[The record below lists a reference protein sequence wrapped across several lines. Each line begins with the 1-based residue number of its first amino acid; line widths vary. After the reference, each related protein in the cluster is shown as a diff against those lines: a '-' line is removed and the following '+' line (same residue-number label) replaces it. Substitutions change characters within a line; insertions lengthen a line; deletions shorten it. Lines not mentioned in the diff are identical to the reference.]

1 MSVETANTTDTV
13 DTTGEQPE
21 DELVAVLYGLD
32 ESAEPWKLRP
42 PENGDDPA
50 KLLVGARPDFVR
62 DRLEDAGYEVRDLGL
77 PVNARGWLTAW
88 EVSSGQ

>member
-1 MSVETANTTDTV
+1 ME
-13 DTTGEQPE
+13 
-21 DELVAVLYGLD
+21 
-32 ESAEPWKLRP
+32 LRP
-42 PENGDDPA
+42 PENADDPV

-88 EVSSGQ
+88 EVSSG

>member
-1 MSVETANTTDTV
+1 MSVETTDTTDTA
-13 DTTGEQPE
+13 DSAGEQAE
-21 DELVAVLYGLD
+21 DELVAILCGLD

-62 DRLEDAGYEVRDLGL
+62 DRLEDAGYEMRDLEL
-77 PVNARGWLTAW
+77 PVSARGWLAAW
-88 EVSSGQ
+88 EISSG